1 MKFFKRT
8 SPSKH
13 MRNVADGKGEEMTR
27 NEKNF
32 VTDVKIGV
40 ATGVICCVIKFVS
53 NWLENKLEEMENEET
68 R

>member
-1 MKFFKRT
+1 
-8 SPSKH
+8 
-13 MRNVADGKGEEMTR
+13 MTK